1 MKNSTIPAL
10 YHAENSAPWAFDGP
24 KSSFIINYVTNGY
37 QCINFAMPDIA
48 GIGVV
53 LSTVIQTLLT
63 TAALLAVVYLEYQTK
78 KQKDLNKNKRY
89 SWWRKSLRAFIRVS
103 GDTALITALA
113 LLVSAFVNLPLTS
126 DRDSNLLQ
134 FQDAYFTLC
143 VYTCCA
149 FSSIHLASLLVLRDR
164 VAKHP
169 KSTYI
174 RMTLLSIFGILLTVT
189 ISLSRYAFEPF
200 FVEMQRFL
208 VGCLKMSER
217 FEFVMEYFLPAA
229 LITYIF
235 WISIYQV
242 VRREEEHKGNRSFC
256 HKLFRFV
263 VFGHWK
269 VCLVV
274 QVLFAGVSVVSQP
287 LPQIVLVSSLTVRW

>member
-1 MKNSTIPAL
+1 MKDSTIPAL

-24 KSSFIINYVTNGY
+24 KSSFIINYVTDGY

-53 LSTVIQTLLT
+53 LSTVIQTIIT
-63 TAALLAVVYLEYQTK
+63 TAALIAVVYLEYQVK
-78 KQKDLNKNKRY
+78 KRKDLNNNRRH
-89 SWWRKSLRAFIRVS
+89 SWWRNSLRAFIRVS

-126 DRDSNLLQ
+126 DRNSNLLH

-164 VAKHP
+164 IAKHP
-169 KSTYI
+169 KSTYL
-174 RMTLLSIFGILLTVT
+174 RMILLSIFGILLTVT

-208 VGCLKMSER
+208 VGRLKMSEK

-235 WISIYQV
+235 WISIYQI
-242 VRREEEHKGNRSFC
+242 VRREEDQNR
-256 HKLFRFV
+256 KQNLGQRMFRFMI
-263 VFGHWK
+263 FGHWK

-274 QVLFAGVSVVSQP
+274 QVLFAGVSVVGQP
-287 LPQIVLVSSLTVRW
+287 LSLTVLASLLTVP